1 MDPAVGCSDI
11 MTSLDAVS
19 KRLVI
24 EGFLEGSSD
33 EKNTMLV
40 SDLIAILISLSKL
53 SLIWWT
59 TILYMSR
66 C

>member
-1 MDPAVGCSDI
+1 

-53 SLIWWT
+53 SLIW
-59 TILYMSR
+59 
-66 C
+66 